1 MTEQR
6 PTEALLPL
14 MQAAFAAGGVLRLWP
29 SGRSMLPLLREGVDS
44 VLLAPPCDLAL
55 RDVVLLREEGG
66 RFLLH
71 RIVALDAESV
81 TLSGDALL
89 TTEGPFPR
97 AAILAR
103 VECIYRGERAHAPEE
118 PAMRLLYRR
127 ALIKKRLRRLWHRV
141 TRR

>member
-1 MTEQR
+1 MLEAR
-6 PTEALLPL
+6 PMEELWPL
-14 MQAAFAAGGVLRLWP
+14 IEGVIATGGRFRLWP
-29 SGRSMLPLLREGVDS
+29 RGRSMRPLLREGVDS
-44 VLLAPPCDLAL
+44 VLLGPPCDVAL
-55 RDVVLLREEGG
+55 HDVILLREAGG

-71 RIVALDAESV
+71 RIVALDGAGV

-103 VECIYRGERAHAPEE
+103 VECIYRGERAHAPEDLTV
-118 PAMRLLYRR
+118 RLLYRR
-127 ALIKKRLRRLWHRV
+127 ALIQKRLRRLWHRI

>member
-1 MTEQR
+1 MLEAR
-6 PTEALLPL
+6 PMEELWPL
-14 MQAAFAAGGVLRLWP
+14 IEGVIATGGRFRLWP
-29 SGRSMLPLLREGVDS
+29 RGRSMRPLLREGVDS

-71 RIVALDAESV
+71 RIVAQDAESV

-103 VECIYRGERAHAPEE
+103 VECIYRGERAHAPED

-127 ALIKKRLRRLWHRV
+127 ALIKKRLRRLLHRI